1 MFERD
6 GLVALMSAA
15 KKRAFNAVLTE
26 SLSRLSRD
34 QEDTAGI
41 YKRLKF
47 NEITIINT
55 GGIVSDVH
63 VGVGGIVNSFFLKN
77 LSVSVTRGSG
87 GAFAKALSPATSPMA
102 TVLCPASGASARSTP
117 QRPRLCA
124 ASTGNTSLAG
134 RSAKSPRDLNR
145 DNIPSPAAAHGADRT
160 SRFIR
165 TTNAA

>member
-15 KKRAFNAVLTE
+15 KKRGFNAVLTE

-34 QEDTAGI
+34 QEDTAAI

-47 NEITIINT
+47 NEITIIDT
-55 GGIVSDVH
+55 GGTVSDVH

-77 LSVSVTRGSG
+77 PSISVTRGLIPG
-87 GAFAKALSPATSPMA
+87 NVTYVA
-102 TVLCPASGASARSTP
+102 TVLCPASGASARSIP

-134 RSAKSPRDLNR
+134 RSATSPV
-145 DNIPSPAAAHGADRT
+145 I
-160 SRFIR
+160 
-165 TTNAA
+165 